1 MALARRPAPRRRRR
15 GEWITAQ
22 RRRWSAPGTG
32 WGRRGRRDGAVDYA
46 LAQPPAGTAPAMG
59 RRVVSGRAGARRLG
73 GAAGRRGGRGS
84 TSAGEPLT
92 AGDRD
97 PAGGTGALRPRPGG
111 AAGSRRCRRTG
122 ALRTL
127 NGWRRRST
135 GGGGDDP
142 ARAVRPWRRCR
153 APVGRALPA
162 LGDPTVGVASGQHGG
177 RHPGPAGRA
186 GGVASS
192 PTPPAPAELR
202 AARRRLAESPA
213 AAGQSLR
220 RPVRVSGCS
229 AAAIL
234 PPTTPPLL

>member
-1 MALARRPAPRRRRR
+1 MALARRPAPRQRRQR
-15 GEWITAQ
+15 EWITAQ

-46 LAQPPAGTAPAMG
+46 LAQPPARTAPAMG

-73 GAAGRRGGRGS
+73 GAAGRCGGRGS

-111 AAGSRRCRRTG
+111 AAGSRRCRRAG

-142 ARAVRPWRRCR
+142 ARAVRSWRRCR
-153 APVGRALPA
+153 APVGRTLPA
-162 LGDPTVGVASGQHGG
+162 LGDPTVGIDHGQHGG
-177 RHPGPAGRA
+177 RPPGP
-186 GGVASS
+186 VSY
-192 PTPPAPAELR
+192 THLR
-202 AARRRLAESPA
+202 AHETVLDLVCR
-213 AAGQSLR
+213 
-220 RPVRVSGCS
+220 
-229 AAAIL
+229 
-234 PPTTPPLL
+234 